1 MIHPAVKSL
10 FKYHW
15 LTRPTPS
22 GGIEY
27 NCYAVDAI
35 NQTRGYFSDPVTFN
49 DPFDCSLD
57 SVVPDHYDHPDNA
70 ALAKVLT
77 DDVTHWIE
85 LNVRRY
91 GVFSL
96 TENSNDMLM
105 WSHYAGQH
113 TGICI
118 EYERHSNNVLGDLS
132 VTRPVR
138 YTDAY
143 PLISYKEAAHLQ
155 YQSASLD
162 DSALSSYIYTK
173 SSCWSYER
181 EWRAISVTDP
191 SERMLELDHVRVR
204 SIIFGVRTRDEHK
217 QWLRETLQDKTI
229 PFKKTVKGRQNFGLV
244 IQNDA

>member
-15 LTRPTPS
+15 LTRATTS

-27 NCYAVDAI
+27 NCRAVDAI
-35 NQTRGYFSDPVTFN
+35 NQKRGYLSDPGTFN

-57 SVVPDHYDHPDNA
+57 SVVPDPYDHPDHA
-70 ALAKVLT
+70 ALAIVLT
-77 DDVTHWIE
+77 DNVTHWNE

-96 TENSNDMLM
+96 TENSNDILM

-118 EYERHSNNVLGDLS
+118 EYERHSNNVLGDVS
-132 VTRPVR
+132 VVRPTR

-143 PLISYKEAAHLQ
+143 PLLSYEEAAHLQ
-155 YQSASLD
+155 FQSASLD
-162 DSALSSYIYTK
+162 DSVLSSYIYTK

-181 EWRAISVTDP
+181 E
-191 SERMLELDHVRVR
+191 
-204 SIIFGVRTRDEHK
+204 
-217 QWLRETLQDKTI
+217 
-229 PFKKTVKGRQNFGLV
+229 
-244 IQNDA
+244 